1 MLNNKEIES
10 SNKIEKLR
18 REIEMENKTLR
29 QELETVQ
36 QEYQDKLRFTVIQ
49 KDEDVR
55 KLIETLTTENEVYIF
70 GHYNDQLLRLV

>member
-1 MLNNKEIES
+1 
-10 SNKIEKLR
+10 
-18 REIEMENKTLR
+18 MENKTLR

-55 KLIETLTTENEVYIF
+55 KLIETLTTENEVIF
-70 GHYNDQLLRLV
+70 LAIIKIKF

>member
-55 KLIETLTTENEVYIF
+55 KLIETLTTENEVIF
-70 GHYNDQLLRLV
+70 LAIITIKFLV